1 MSLGFNSL
9 RKSLMLLPWCEY
21 IVPVNGVNR

>member
-1 MSLGFNSL
+1 MSPVFNLL